1 MRVEFP
7 SLIAF
12 HTEGNSSA
20 FGGCSFRGSLRILF
34 VFAVALSLLADL
46 DLDVELVALYLALF
60 LVAVVLLGHLQLEG
74 GLLGL
79 LLLLNFRVDF

>member
-1 MRVEFP
+1 VRVEFP

-60 LVAVVLLGHLQLEG
+60 LVAVVLGHLQLEG

>member
-1 MRVEFP
+1 VRVEFP

-12 HTEGNSSA
+12 HTERNSSA

-34 VFAVALSLLADL
+34 VFAVALSLLANL

-60 LVAVVLLGHLQLEG
+60 LVAVILGHLQLEG
-74 GLLGL
+74 RLLRL
-79 LLLLNFRVDF
+79 LLLLHFGVGF